1 MPNCSW
7 PSKCYCRMRV
17 LMGTTRMWS
26 LCVLMLPPLTSTS
39 LMDPST
45 WFSPTG
51 FSCISLTKRYNIIF
65 LSMRKQVS
73 FFLKKN
79 GFVLMQVELL
89 VERMVGWIKVGGYIF
104 FRESCFH
111 QSGDSKRKSNPTHY
125 REPRF
130 YTKVLTFSELHF
142 QIYQWNTEV
151 HSRRGYACE

>member
-1 MPNCSW
+1 M
-7 PSKCYCRMRV
+7 V
-17 LMGTTRMWS
+17 L
-26 LCVLMLPPLTSTS
+26 
-39 LMDPST
+39 
-45 WFSPTG
+45 
-51 FSCISLTKRYNIIF
+51 F
-65 LSMRKQVS
+65 LV
-73 FFLKKN
+73 
-79 GFVLMQVELL
+79 QVELL

-151 HSRRGYACE
+151 HSRRRYAGEKMQVFQECVTRDAAGNSFELSMIGQKCIGAYVKNKKNQNQVKLRLCLIRIIYFLLLRDL